1 MSRFVR
7 WGDSLLP
14 RTLVEPDPQ
23 TGVCPQCGGLGVY
36 PDVIDDEQP
45 EEMVPCWRCRK
56 FCAAC
61 GQWVKK
67 EGHRCVMDRM
77 DLWLHFFRSAL
88 ASVGGADRTPVRAA
102 EHAAEIADEALEAYG
117 KRERGEISVKG
128 LEKAKEKSKR

>member
-7 WGDSLLP
+7 WGDNLLP
-14 RTLVEPDPQ
+14 RALVEPDPAQ

-61 GQWVKK
+61 GRWVNK

-77 DLWLHFFRSAL
+77 DLWLHFFRSTL
-88 ASVGGADRTPVRAA
+88 AGVGGDIDLEPVEVADRAA
-102 EHAAEIADEALEAYG
+102 RIADAALDEHAKRQHGEVHAKG
-117 KRERGEISVKG
+117 KD
-128 LEKAKEKSKR
+128 AKEQNR